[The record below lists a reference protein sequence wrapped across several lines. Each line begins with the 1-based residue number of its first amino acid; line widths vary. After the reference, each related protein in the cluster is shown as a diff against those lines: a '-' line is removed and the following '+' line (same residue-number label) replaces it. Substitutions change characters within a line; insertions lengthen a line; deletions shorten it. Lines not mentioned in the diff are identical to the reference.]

1 MGVNS
6 GKWNGRPAAFSDPS
20 TAPAAITTADA
31 GTDANGPFRALYVG
45 AAGAV
50 KVTSMD
56 DTVIVFPGV
65 PAGFVLP
72 VAVKLVWT
80 TGTTVATPN
89 TNIIGLK

>member
-1 MGVNS
+1 MANRLATLSIPRQLTDPGS
-6 GKWNGRPAAFSDPS
+6 GAA
-20 TAPAAITTADA
+20 AVTTADA
-31 GTDANGPFRALYVG
+31 GTDANGPFRCLYVG

-50 KVTSMD
+50 KVTTVD
-56 DTVIVFPGV
+56 GDTVTFPGV

-72 VAVKLVWT
+72 VSVQLVWT

>member
-1 MGVNS
+1 MGNRLANVS
-6 GKWNGRPAAFSDPS
+6 VPLALSDPGS
-20 TAPAAITTADA
+20 GPSAVPTANT

-50 KVTSMD
+50 KVTTID
-56 DTVIVFPGV
+56 GDTVTFPGV

-72 VAVKLVWT
+72 VSTKLVWT

>member
-1 MGVNS
+1 MGNRLANVS
-6 GKWNGRPAAFSDPS
+6 VPLALSDPGS
-20 TAPAAITTADA
+20 GASAVTTADA

-50 KVTSMD
+50 KVTTID
-56 DTVIVFPGV
+56 GDTVTFPGV

-72 VAVKLVWT
+72 VSAKLVWT